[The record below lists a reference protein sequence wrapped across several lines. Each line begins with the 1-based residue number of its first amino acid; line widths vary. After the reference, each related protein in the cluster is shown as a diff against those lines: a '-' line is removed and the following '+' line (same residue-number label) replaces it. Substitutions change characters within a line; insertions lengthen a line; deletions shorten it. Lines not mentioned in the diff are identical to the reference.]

1 MPEKKNNKYKNLM
14 LKKYFYKDI
23 TKAENKVLDEILKN
37 SKDARIYQEK
47 FLKKLRI
54 LDKIPVIKTS
64 KSFENDLFS
73 KLNIKKQE
81 TIGWYERMFG
91 MNGGLRF
98 ATASIPL
105 LIASWIILRGF
116 IVPAY
121 KSVSAPEDYSTKIKT
136 GLTRLD
142 RRITRKINRYF
153 LKLEDAPGSVKTE
166 TKIIYKNIKLIK
178 KGSASLPAVKMR
190 GRRRLLKSK
199 LKLTDLKEKKKTTR
213 LMKDSFDDKIRM
225 RGSVKSA
232 ARKKVDDSKN
242 KTLAGSVQ
250 KKSGTIKKKEV
261 SKSLERKSDKAQKP
275 KAKKMPLVR
284 DEEKQRSV
292 LQFFKKKKKD
302 NTQLLS
308 IINQTVPGEAR
319 VNIVLSQPA
328 SSNRFYSHIKKIKKV
343 IKPLLPRNVKI
354 SLNLSVSKPE
364 SDKKDTRRK
373 SRTTVLLL
381 WVFIELLIRIWLV
394 YDLKKRSAG
403 KSLYTAAL
411 LFGSFFIPVYVF
423 LRKK

>member
-1 MPEKKNNKYKNLM
+1 MPEKKNIKYKNLM

-81 TIGWYERMFG
+81 TSGWYERMFG

-98 ATASIPL
+98 AAASIPL

-166 TKIIYKNIKLIK
+166 TKIIYKNINIIK
-178 KGSASLPAVKMR
+178 KMKKSLP
-190 GRRRLLKSK
+190 LLKRSEKSRSLK
-199 LKLTDLKEKKKTTR
+199 LKIADLKEKKKTSR
-213 LMKDSFDDKIRM
+213 IKKDSFDDKIRM
-225 RGSVKSA
+225 RGSAKTVN
-232 ARKKVDDSKN
+232 RKKVESDKN
-242 KTLAGSVQ
+242 KSLGGSAQ

-403 KSLYTAAL
+403 KSLYAAAL

-423 LRKK
+423 LRRT

>member
-37 SKDARIYQEK
+37 SKNARIYQEK

-166 TKIIYKNIKLIK
+166 TKIIYKNINIIK
-178 KGSASLPAVKMR
+178 KMKKSLP
-190 GRRRLLKSK
+190 LLKRSEKSRSLK
-199 LKLTDLKEKKKTTR
+199 LKIADLKEKKKTSR
-213 LMKDSFDDKIRM
+213 IKKDSFDDKIRM
-225 RGSVKSA
+225 RGSAKTVN
-232 ARKKVDDSKN
+232 RKKVESDKN
-242 KTLAGSVQ
+242 KSLGGSAQ

-403 KSLYTAAL
+403 KSLYAAAL

-423 LRKK
+423 LRRT

>member
-1 MPEKKNNKYKNLM
+1 MPEKKNIKYKNLM

-81 TIGWYERMFG
+81 TSGWYERMFG

-153 LKLEDAPGSVKTE
+153 LKSEDAPGSVKTE
-166 TKIIYKNIKLIK
+166 TKIIYKNINIIK
-178 KGSASLPAVKMR
+178 KMKKSLP
-190 GRRRLLKSK
+190 LLK
-199 LKLTDLKEKKKTTR
+199 R
-213 LMKDSFDDKIRM
+213 
-225 RGSVKSA
+225 
-232 ARKKVDDSKN
+232 
-242 KTLAGSVQ
+242 
-250 KKSGTIKKKEV
+250 
-261 SKSLERKSDKAQKP
+261 
-275 KAKKMPLVR
+275 
-284 DEEKQRSV
+284 
-292 LQFFKKKKKD
+292 
-302 NTQLLS
+302 
-308 IINQTVPGEAR
+308 
-319 VNIVLSQPA
+319 
-328 SSNRFYSHIKKIKKV
+328 
-343 IKPLLPRNVKI
+343 
-354 SLNLSVSKPE
+354 
-364 SDKKDTRRK
+364 
-373 SRTTVLLL
+373 
-381 WVFIELLIRIWLV
+381 
-394 YDLKKRSAG
+394 
-403 KSLYTAAL
+403 
-411 LFGSFFIPVYVF
+411 
-423 LRKK
+423 